1 MRLFHKAT
9 FSASESNFRFLD
21 LKINIQQQQQQKG
34 DLHIEGREKKE
45 NSGIHRFSL
54 GSLNHIQQSPIHF
67 TVGDV

>member
-21 LKINIQQQQQQKG
+21 LKINIQQQQKG